1 MSTTTEATALEQYLT
16 FSLAGEAYAVE
27 ILKVREILEYQPVT
41 VVPRMPP
48 WIRGATNVR
57 GNVVPV
63 ADLALK
69 FNLGERKVTKRT
81 CILLVDTVIEEQPTV
96 VGVVADTVYQVTEL
110 SPDDIEP
117 PPSFGTRIRPEGLLG
132 MGKLGDELLLILDI
146 DRALASS
153 ELAEIGTLP
162 DEAIEQEASDGITE
176 QEISD
181 EAGEKEIPKD
191 AEDSGTG

>member
-1 MSTTTEATALEQYLT
+1 MSTTTEATGLQQYLT

-41 VVPRMPP
+41 VVPRMPS

-81 CILLVDTVIEEQPTV
+81 CILLVDIVIEEQPTV
-96 VGVVADTVYQVTEL
+96 VGVVADSVYQVTEL

-132 MGKLGDELLLILDI
+132 MGKVGDELLLILDI
-146 DRALASS
+146 DRALACT
-153 ELAEIGTLP
+153 ELAEIGTLT
-162 DEAIEQEASDGITE
+162 DEAAEHGGSADAVE

-181 EAGEKEIPKD
+181 NAATDGAG
-191 AEDSGTG
+191 